1 MADVPMLVISDSTSS
16 ERRITPSWTITL
28 LRGKLE
34 HITGVPPS
42 SQRLSI
48 KTPAGTTPI
57 EAADEDAT
65 TLDGFPLAPYAELHV
80 SLSPCS
86 FSLPE
91 PPRGVLS
98 QPSFP
103 RSQNV
108 SSAGGLTRSP
118 MRENRRPA

>member
-57 EAADEDAT
+57 EAANEDAT
-65 TLDGFPLAPYAELHV
+65 TLDGFPLVPYAELHV
-80 SLSPCS
+80 SLFRCQL
-86 FSLPE
+86 SLLVASCLSLSLLRRKMSR
-91 PPRGVLS
+91 PRAVS
-98 QPSFP
+98 TIP
-103 RSQNV
+103 R
-108 SSAGGLTRSP
+108 
-118 MRENRRPA
+118 